1 MKKRQNLETKILNRI
16 NRKSGNVF
24 LRKDFEDLGGYDQVG
39 RALKNLEKKTGKIM
53 RVGYGL
59 YSKAEISTISGEL
72 LPMDNLPNLGKEALR
87 RLNIEALPSKADL
100 AYYEGRSTQVP
111 TGRLIGVKSRIRR
124 KIGYKGFSI
133 KYERVS

>member
-1 MKKRQNLETKILNRI
+1 MRKKQSLEAKILNRI
-16 NRKSGNVF
+16 TRTKGNVF

-39 RALKNLEKKTGKIM
+39 RALKNIQKKTNKIM
-53 RVGYGL
+53 RVGYGV
-59 YSKAEISTISGEL
+59 YSKAEISRFSGEL
-72 LPMDNLPNLGKEALR
+72 LPMDNLPDLGKEVLR
-87 RLNIEALPSKADL
+87 RLNIEPLPSTADL

-133 KYERVS
+133 KYERIS